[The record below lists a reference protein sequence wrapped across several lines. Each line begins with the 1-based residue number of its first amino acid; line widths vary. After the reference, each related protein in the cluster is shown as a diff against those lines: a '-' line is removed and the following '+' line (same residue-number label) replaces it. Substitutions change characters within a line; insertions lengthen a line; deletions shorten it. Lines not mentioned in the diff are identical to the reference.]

1 MAIRKQGITDTQAGV
16 AFLCVCLCALML
28 PVSATGAQ
36 APPASPDPYQ
46 AATAGGVQTPER
58 LPRADD
64 FSDPLNSGGEGPEMV
79 VVPAGTFRMGCLQLS
94 GCYDE
99 ELPVREVTI
108 PGRFALSKHEI
119 TFADWDACVEGGGCD
134 GYLPYDKGWGRGR
147 RPVIHVN
154 WDDAQSYVLWLSRQT
169 GETYRLPSEAEW
181 EYAARAGTET
191 RFNWGDDFMIDLA
204 NCRDERCRDAFPNT
218 APVGSFPANAWGL
231 HDIHGN
237 VNEWVQDC
245 WNGDSYEGAPTDG
258 GAWVVGEGD
267 CRSRMLRGGAW
278 SSTPEGLR
286 SATRIRNYPLD
297 RLNTVGFRV
306 ARALPPV
313 RSGNVPLFP
322 SAADESVEGFVRVL
336 NHSEESGEVSIVAF
350 DDSGGS
356 YGPIALTIE
365 AGAAVQFN
373 SGDLE
378 RGNPAKGLPEGIGI
392 GMGDWR
398 LQWTTVLDV
407 EVLSY
412 IRTPDGFLTAMGET
426 VPASDDGHRISF
438 FNPGRNRDQVSYLRL
453 VNSADED
460 SKITITGADDDGRPG
475 GTVSLSLAAG
485 ESRTISSQQL
495 EAGGGDLD
503 GELGA
508 GRGKWRL
515 AVVPSAPVLVMNL
528 LESPTGHLAN
538 LSTSPAAVNRNTYF
552 LPLFPAKSSLGREG
566 FLRVINLSGRS
577 GDVWVYG
584 IDDHGNRR
592 GPVSL
597 RLDAGAAAH
606 INSTDLEDGSYGK
619 GLNGSIGAGAGDWR
633 LELTSELEFEA
644 LAYVR
649 TGDGFVTAI
658 HDAAP
663 RQAGY
668 HRIAV
673 FNPAAN
679 RNQVSLLRLVNPTSE
694 SAWVSIRG
702 IDDAGEPGGLVELP
716 LPAGQARTVSAWDLE
731 SGGGDLEGALGEGA
745 GKWQLEVASEQ
756 PLDAMSLLESP
767 SGHLTNLSSADFRRM
782 RLATARD
789 VFDELISSQIAQS
802 SCVSCHVAGGE
813 AGDTR
818 LTLVPDTTAGHAGM
832 NREAFA
838 DFLREVEAGES
849 LMLAKIRGDAAHGG
863 GIQLEQYSAGY
874 ATVARFLRLVVEE
887 SSASFDSIT
896 YSGSATIGNGERMA
910 ARDLLVEVPERTL
923 IDDIAVSIGEA
934 ILPAALPSGVSQMA
948 DPVEFVVGDGHQGYL
963 NGPLTV
969 TMTYPE
975 GTRNDGDIVVLRY
988 EPTMDRWFGA
998 TVKSHDAEGR
1008 TVAFE
1013 TSAFGHFVLARAT
1026 SPLPGEFTTGF
1037 RPSRHGFSIDNDVEY
1052 HTAGGNSFGMSAY
1065 AIYHFTSAHDDL
1077 NDRWGRTV
1085 QTLVATLAQST
1096 TPAIYVNSEW
1106 WRSFR
1111 FDSLSAIKQT
1121 MRLTR
1126 SPVVLMLS
1134 RLGDRHAVVAYGYD
1148 GDEFLI
1154 YDPDYPERARRTT
1167 GGGRQYRSGGGLYS
1181 VSHAV
1186 HLNSIGRVADFE
1198 RLTDAASAGFSD
1210 SSLLSVDVLD
1220 GQEVRGRKLA
1230 FSGELHG
1237 ALDQADVRLWV
1248 YDGRYRRETAR
1259 KPDGTFDGTMNVH
1272 YGENAVAFLA
1282 GRSAETE
1289 GARLPASRG
1298 GRYWELPSAALVR
1311 RVTGMPDRA
1320 ALRITIGWEST
1331 ADLDVFVQEPEDGE
1345 ILFWGNRETVNTL
1358 TLDGDDRGTN
1368 ASAVERTETAILPE
1382 PWDALEGLYRVFVH
1396 QYDDHEL
1403 NRDVNVTVDV
1413 ELQEGHRSR
1422 NFSYIHGSTIP
1433 KGQYGLGGAATVG
1446 DLLNASAVE
1455 VARVDPGRGQ
1465 ICFIDPASGRFDAC
1479 VDGTKPGLGAPQP
1492 LRAINGD
1499 MASAK
1504 PAGGAVP
1511 DLPPGADVAFTIDS
1525 VSLPASDC
1533 TYESP
1538 WRACYHT
1545 RNAAANDLVEVN
1557 VRMPQGS
1564 SGAWHGAWCAKA
1576 TPEGLCEGRH
1586 DSTDSIDKRF
1596 AGNGTIRFV
1605 TRAPRDASAF
1615 WIVGEIREC
1624 EKSRCLWP
1632 TDYTAVEFHHIEIDV
1647 GAESARADRAK
1658 LFWLDGGL
1666 VRRSGLDGSS
1676 VESVVDFGMDVGHDL
1691 AIDLPGGKAYLIDA
1705 TSGTIRR
1712 ANLDGS
1718 SVETVVSRLRRSD
1731 GIALDGQGKMYF
1743 AAQGIYRANLD
1754 GSHREMLI
1762 PSLPWPQDIGLDLT
1776 NSMIY
1781 WVDHASSKIQRAR
1794 LDGSGLKDLV
1804 TRGLRLPDGI
1814 ALDVGGGK
1822 MYWTDRDAGKIQR
1835 SNLDGSLVQAVITG
1849 LQNPQSIA
1857 FHSPE
1862 SMIYWAEPVAG
1873 TIRRARTN
1881 GSGME
1886 VVVDSVRRGGPVG
1899 LSIVVP
1905 D

>member
-1 MAIRKQGITDTQAGV
+1 MAIRKQGITDTGV
-16 AFLCVCLCALML
+16 SIAFLSMCLCALFL
-28 PVSATGAQ
+28 PLSATGTQ
-36 APPASPDPYQ
+36 ARSASPDPYQ
-46 AATAGGVQTPER
+46 GAAPGGAQTPER
-58 LPRADD
+58 LARADD
-64 FSDPLNSGGEGPEMV
+64 FSDPLTSGGEGPEMV
-79 VVPAGTFRMGCLQLS
+79 VVPAGTFRMGCLQLA
-94 GCYDE
+94 GCYDD

-108 PGRFALSKHEI
+108 PGRFALSKYEI

-134 GYLPYDKGWGRGR
+134 GYLPYDKGWGRGS

-169 GETYRLPSEAEW
+169 GEMYRLPSEAEW

-191 RFNWGDDFMIDLA
+191 RFNWGDDFKIDLA
-204 NCRDERCRDAFPNT
+204 NCRDERCRDAYPNT

-231 HDIHGN
+231 HDMHGN

-245 WNGDSYEGAPTDG
+245 WNGSSYEGAPTDG
-258 GAWVVGEGD
+258 SAWVVDDRD
-267 CRSRMLRGGAW
+267 CGSRMLRGGAW

-286 SATRIRNYPLD
+286 SATRVGNYPID

-306 ARALPPV
+306 ARGLPPV
-313 RSGNVPLFP
+313 RSGIVPLFP

-336 NHSEESGEVSIVAF
+336 NHSEEPGEVSIVAF

-378 RGNPAKGLPEGIGI
+378 RGNSAKGLSDGIGS
-392 GMGDWR
+392 GTGDWR
-398 LQWTTVLDV
+398 LQWTTVLDI

-426 VPASDDGHRISF
+426 VPASDDGHRVAF
-438 FNPGRNRDQVSYLRL
+438 FNPGRNRDQVSLLRL
-453 VNSADED
+453 VNPADED
-460 SKITITGADDDGRPG
+460 SEITITSADDDGRPG
-475 GTVSLSLAAG
+475 GAVSLSLSAG
-485 ESRTISSQQL
+485 ESRTISSQHL
-495 EAGGGDLD
+495 EAGSGDLD
-503 GELGA
+503 GGLGA
-508 GRGKWRL
+508 GQGKWRL
-515 AVVPSAPVLVMNL
+515 TVVPSAPILVMNL

-538 LSTSPAAVNRNTYF
+538 LSTMPAAVNQGTHF
-552 LPLFPAKSSLGREG
+552 LPLFPAKSSLGRAG

-577 GDVWVYG
+577 GVVWIYA

-597 RLDAGAAAH
+597 RLDAGAAAQV
-606 INSTDLEDGSYGK
+606 NSGDLEDGISGK
-619 GLNGSIGAGAGDWR
+619 GLTGSIGAGAGDWR
-633 LELTSELEFEA
+633 LELTSDLEFEA
-644 LAYVR
+644 LAYAR
-649 TGDGFVTAI
+649 TEDGFVTAM

-673 FNPAAN
+673 FNPASN

-702 IDDAGEPGGLVELP
+702 IDDAGDPGSLVQLP
-716 LPAGQARTVSAWDLE
+716 LPAGQARTISAWDLE
-731 SGGGDLEGALGEGA
+731 SGGGDLEGALGQGV

-756 PLDAMSLLESP
+756 PIVAMSLLESP

-782 RLATARD
+782 RLATARG
-789 VFDELISSQIAQS
+789 VFDELISSQVAQS
-802 SCVSCHVAGGE
+802 SCVSCHVADGE

-818 LTLVPDTTAGHAGM
+818 LTLVPDATADHARL

-849 LMLAKIRGDAAHGG
+849 LILAKIRGDAGHGG
-863 GIQLEQYSAGY
+863 GIQLEKYSAEY

-887 SSASFDSIT
+887 STASFDSIT
-896 YSGSATIGNGERMA
+896 YAGSATLGNGERMA

-934 ILPAALPSGVSQMA
+934 ILPAALPSGVSQIA
-948 DPVEFVVGDGHQGYL
+948 DPVEVMVGHEHQGYL

-969 TMTYPE
+969 TMAYPE
-975 GTRNDGDIVVLRY
+975 GTRDDGDIVVLRY
-988 EPTMDRWFGA
+988 EPATERWFGA
-998 TVKSHDAEGR
+998 TVKSHDPEGR

-1037 RPSRHGFSIDNDVEY
+1037 RPSRHGFSFDNDEIGY
-1052 HTAGGNSFGMSAY
+1052 HTGGGNSFGMSAY
-1065 AIYHFTSAHDDL
+1065 AIYHFNFAHDDL
-1077 NDRWGRTV
+1077 NDRWGNTV
-1085 QTLVATLAQST
+1085 QTLVATIAQST
-1096 TPAIYVNSEW
+1096 TPAMYINSEW

-1111 FDSLSAIKQT
+1111 FDSLSSIKQT
-1121 MRLTR
+1121 IRLTR

-1148 GDEFLI
+1148 SDEFLI
-1154 YDPDYPERARRTT
+1154 YDPDYPERARKTS
-1167 GGGRQYRSGGGLYS
+1167 GGGRQYRSSRGLYS

-1186 HLNSIGRVADFE
+1186 HLNSIGRVSDFE
-1198 RLTDAASAGFSD
+1198 RLTDTASAGFSD
-1210 SSLLSVDVLD
+1210 SSLLSVDVID
-1220 GQEVRGRKLA
+1220 GQEVHGRKLD

-1237 ALDQADVRLWV
+1237 ALDQADVRVSV
-1248 YDGRYRRETAR
+1248 YDGRYPHETAR
-1259 KPDGTFDGTMNVH
+1259 KPDGTFDGTLKLH

-1282 GRSAETE
+1282 GRSAGKE
-1289 GARLPASRG
+1289 GALPPKSLD

-1311 RVTGMPDRA
+1311 RVTGLPDRA
-1320 ALRITIGWEST
+1320 ALRITIGWNST
-1331 ADLDVFVQEPEDGE
+1331 SDLDVLVQEPDDGE
-1345 ILFWGNRETVNTL
+1345 ILFWGNRETVNAL

-1368 ASAVERTETAILPE
+1368 AGVVERTETAILPE
-1382 PWDALEGLYRVFVH
+1382 PWDPLEGSYRVFVH

-1403 NRDVNVTVDV
+1403 NRDVSVTVDV
-1413 ELQEGHRSR
+1413 ELYEGHRSR
-1422 NFSYIHGSTIP
+1422 NRSFIHGATIL

-1446 DLLNASAVE
+1446 DLLNESAVE
-1455 VARVDPGRGQ
+1455 VARVDPGSGQ
-1465 ICFIDPASGRFDAC
+1465 ICFIDSASGRFDAC
-1479 VDGTKPGLGAPQP
+1479 VDDTKPGLGTPEP
-1492 LRAINGD
+1492 LSAINGD

-1504 PAGGAVP
+1504 PDGGGIP
-1511 DLPPGADVAFTIDS
+1511 DMPPGADVAFAIDS

-1533 TYESP
+1533 TFESP

-1545 RNAAANDLVEVN
+1545 RSAAANDLVEVK
-1557 VRMPQGS
+1557 VKLPKGS

-1586 DSTDSIDKRF
+1586 DRTDSIDKRF
-1596 AGNGTIRFV
+1596 AGNATISFV
-1605 TRAPRDASAF
+1605 TRAPRDATAF

-1624 EKSRCLWP
+1624 DKSHCLWP

-1647 GAESARADRAK
+1647 KAESARAGRAK

-1691 AIDLPGGKAYLIDA
+1691 AIDLPDGMAYLIDA

-1731 GIALDGQGKMYF
+1731 GIALDGRGKMYF

-1762 PSLPWPQDIGLDLT
+1762 PSLPWPQDIGLDLA

-1814 ALDVGGGK
+1814 ALDIGGGK

-1835 SNLDGSLVQAVITG
+1835 SNLDGSRVQVC
-1849 LQNPQSIA
+1849 NHR
-1857 FHSPE
+1857 F
-1862 SMIYWAEPVAG
+1862 AEPAIDRVSFPGKYDLLDG
-1873 TIRRARTN
+1873 T
-1881 GSGME
+1881 G
-1886 VVVDSVRRGGPVG
+1886 
-1899 LSIVVP
+1899 
-1905 D
+1905 